1 MTNTNTSP
9 IIGIDLGTTN
19 SLAAIWREGRAELIP
34 NALGEVLTPS
44 VVGLDSQGRVL
55 VVQAARERLI
65 TQPQLTAALFKRY
78 MGTQREFTLG
88 QRRFRPEELSALV
101 LGSLKADAERHLGQ
115 PISRAVI
122 TVPAYF
128 SDAQRKA
135 TRIAGELAGLQ
146 VECLL
151 NEPTAAA
158 LAYGLHQEQPESKF
172 LVFDLGG
179 GTFDVS
185 ILELFEGVMEVRA
198 SGGDNFLGGEDFAQ
212 LLVEGFFEA
221 NTALAADKS
230 QPGLLAQVL
239 RQAELAKRRLSD
251 TSEAEMRIDW
261 REQSYQWTVSDEQFL
276 RRAEALLARLRA
288 PVERALRDA
297 RIRASELDQ
306 VVLAGGATRMPLVRK
321 LVARLFGRMP
331 CMNLHPDE
339 AIALGAAVQGGLK
352 MRDAALNEVVMTDV
366 CPYTLGVETSEQLG
380 EGQVLGGRYLPII
393 ERNTVVPVS
402 REQTVQTLRDNQRA
416 ILVKIYQGESRLVKD
431 NVFLGQLEIPVPP
444 HKAGEVRLTVRFTYD
459 INGLL
464 EAEMTVSNT
473 GEKHRLV
480 VEENPGVLG
489 PAEVERRLHALSA
502 LKVHPRDEL
511 VNTAL
516 LARAERLYEE
526 NLGERRQIVGQLIS
540 HFELALAG
548 QDTRQIDAMRKEV
561 DTRLNELEGLPCL

>member
-1 MTNTNTSP
+1 MTNTSP

-19 SLAAIWREGRAELIP
+19 SLAAIWREGRAELVP
-34 NALGEVLTPS
+34 NSLGGNLTPS
-44 VVGLDSQGRVL
+44 VVGLDAEGRVL
-55 VVQAARERLI
+55 VGQAARERLI

-88 QRRFRPEELSALV
+88 QRKFRPEELSALV

-115 PISRAVI
+115 PVTRSVI

-135 TRIAGELAGLQ
+135 TRIAGELAGLT

-158 LAYGLHQEQPESKF
+158 LAYGLHQEEPESKF
-172 LVFDLGG
+172 LIFDLGG

-221 NTALAADKS
+221 NPALATDKAK
-230 QPGLLAQVL
+230 PALLALVL

-251 TSEAEMRIDW
+251 AASADMQVEW
-261 REQSYQWTVSDEQFL
+261 NGQSHRWSVTEDQFL
-276 RRAEALLARLRA
+276 HRAEALLARLRA

-297 RIRASELDQ
+297 RLRASELDQ

-339 AIALGAAVQGGLK
+339 AIALGAAVQAGLK
-352 MRDAALNEVVMTDV
+352 MRDVALREIVMTDI
-366 CPYTLGVETSEQLG
+366 CPYTLGIEVSEQVG
-380 EGQVLGGRYLPII
+380 ENQILGGRYLPII

-402 REQTVQTLRDNQRA
+402 REQSVRTLRDKQRL
-416 ILVKIYQGESRLVKD
+416 IEVRIFQGESRLVKD
-431 NVFLGQLEIPVPP
+431 NVFLGKLEIPVPP
-444 HKAGEVRLTVRFTYD
+444 AKAGEVTLAVRFTYD

-464 EAEMTVSNT
+464 EAEMTVGQT

-480 VEENPGVLG
+480 VEENPGVLT
-489 PAEVERRLHALSA
+489 PEEIEQRLLALSA
-502 LKVHPRDEL
+502 LKVHPRDDM

-526 NLGERRQIVGQLIS
+526 NLGERRAFVGQLIGQ
-540 HFELALAG
+540 FEQVLAG
-548 QDTRQIDAMRKEV
+548 QDLKEIAAARAQV
-561 DTRLNELEGLPCL
+561 EARLNELEGLPCL